1 MNIALSTSVIQR
13 GKTGVAQYVLALT
26 RALLPYSDVVKFHLL
41 ALAQDIPLFEFA
53 RGRMEI
59 VPVEERWRPAVRN
72 IWWHQQVLP
81 HWLEERQID
90 VLHVPSYR
98 RMLRSAHC
106 HLVSTIHDLAP
117 FHVKKKY
124 DIARMIYGRVIVKH
138 LARRQDGIIAVST
151 NTARD
156 VERYFGVPL
165 QRQNV
170 ILNGIDNA
178 RFNPGDRA
186 AACALAAQRWQLNE
200 PFFLYVSR
208 IEHPAKNHTRLI
220 EAFDQFKD
228 RSGSPWQLVLAGSD
242 WHGAEHVHEA
252 ARLSRH
258 SKDVRFL
265 GFVEDAVLPDLYR
278 AAATMVYP
286 SLFEG
291 FGMPPIEAMACGC
304 PVISSKNGSL
314 DEVIGKAAR
323 IVDPEDVG
331 DLAQALLE
339 LATHREQREALVI
352 AGLENVKRFNWDE
365 NAKRVMDV
373 YEKPFVGSRSW
384 GG

>member
-1 MNIALSTSVIQR
+1 MKIAISTSVIQR

-26 RALLPYSDVVKFHLL
+26 RALMPYADVVKFHIL

-59 VPVEERWRPAVRN
+59 VPVDERWRPAVRN
-72 IWWHQQVLP
+72 IWWHHQVLP
-81 HWLEERQID
+81 SWLEKQQID

-98 RMLRSAHC
+98 RMVRSAHC
-106 HLVSTIHDLAP
+106 NLVSTIHDLAP

-124 DIARMIYGRVIVKH
+124 DLARMIYGRVIVKH
-138 LARRQDGIIAVST
+138 LARRQNGIIAVST
-151 NTARD
+151 STARD
-156 VERYFGVPL
+156 IERYFGVPM

-170 ILNGIDNA
+170 ILNGIDHA

-186 AACALAAQRWQLNE
+186 AACAMVAQRWQLQE

-220 EAFDQFKD
+220 EAFDQFKAN
-228 RSGSPWQLVLAGSD
+228 SGSPWQLVLAGSD
-242 WHGAEHVHEA
+242 WHGAEHVHAA
-252 ARLSRH
+252 ARDSRYP
-258 SKDVRFL
+258 KDVRFL

-278 AAATMVYP
+278 AASTMVYP

-304 PVISSKNGSL
+304 PVISSKRGSL
-314 DEVIGKAAR
+314 GEVVGTAAR
-323 IVDPEDVG
+323 IINPEDVG
-331 DLAQALLE
+331 DIAHALLE
-339 LATHREQREALVI
+339 VATHREQRESLTL
-352 AGLENVKRFNWDE
+352 AGLENAGRFNWDD
-365 NAKRVMDV
+365 NAKRVMEV
-373 YEKPFVGSRSW
+373 YEKPFTGARSW

>member
-1 MNIALSTSVIQR
+1 MKIAISTSVIQR

-26 RALLPYSDVVKFHLL
+26 RALMPYADVVKFHIL
-41 ALAQDIPLFEFA
+41 ALAQDLPLFEFA

-59 VPVEERWRPAVRN
+59 IPVDERWRPAVRN

-81 HWLEERQID
+81 RWLDKQQID

-98 RMLRSAHC
+98 RMVHSAQC
-106 HLVSTIHDLAP
+106 SLVSTIHDLAP

-124 DIARMIYGRVIVKH
+124 DFTRMIYGRVIAKH
-138 LARRQDGIIAVST
+138 LARRQNGIIAVST
-151 NTARD
+151 STARD
-156 VERYFGVPL
+156 IERYFGVPM

-170 ILNGIDNA
+170 ILNGIDHA

-186 AACALAAQRWQLNE
+186 AACAMVAQRWQLHE

-208 IEHPAKNHTRLI
+208 LEHPAKNHTRLI
-220 EAFDQFKD
+220 EAFDQFKAS
-228 RSGSPWQLVLAGSD
+228 SGSPWQLVLAGSD
-242 WHGAEHVHEA
+242 WHGAEHVHAA
-252 ARLSRH
+252 ARISRYTRDIH
-258 SKDVRFL
+258 FL

-278 AAATMVYP
+278 AASTMVYP

-304 PVISSKNGSL
+304 PVISSKRGSL
-314 DEVIGKAAR
+314 GEVVGTAAR
-323 IVDPEDVG
+323 IIDPEDVG
-331 DLAQALLE
+331 DMVQALLE
-339 LATHREQREALVI
+339 VAAHREQREALTL
-352 AGLENVKRFNWDE
+352 AGLENVKQFNWDD
-365 NAKRVMDV
+365 NARRVMDV
-373 YEKPFVGSRSW
+373 YAKPFTGTRSW

>member
-1 MNIALSTSVIQR
+1 MKIAISTSVIQR

-26 RALLPYSDVVKFHLL
+26 RALMPYADVVKFHIL

-59 VPVEERWRPAVRN
+59 VPVDERWRPAVRN

-81 HWLEERQID
+81 RWLDKQQID

-98 RMLRSAHC
+98 RMVRSAQC
-106 HLVSTIHDLAP
+106 NLVSTIHDLAP

-124 DIARMIYGRVIVKH
+124 DLARMIYGRVIVKH
-138 LARRQDGIIAVST
+138 LARRQNGIIAVS
-151 NTARD
+151 NSTARD
-156 VERYFGVPL
+156 IERYFGVPM

-170 ILNGIDNA
+170 ILNGIDHA

-186 AACALAAQRWQLNE
+186 SACAMVAQRWQLHE

-208 IEHPAKNHTRLI
+208 LEHPAKNHTRLI
-220 EAFDQFKD
+220 EAFDQFKAN
-228 RSGSPWQLVLAGSD
+228 SGSPWQLVLAGSD
-242 WHGAEHVHEA
+242 WHGAEHVHAA
-252 ARLSRH
+252 ARDSRYA
-258 SKDVRFL
+258 KDVRFL

-278 AAATMVYP
+278 AASTMVYP

-304 PVISSKNGSL
+304 PVISSKCGSL
-314 DEVIGKAAR
+314 GEVVGTAAR
-323 IVDPEDVG
+323 IINPEDIG
-331 DLAQALLE
+331 DMAQALQE
-339 LATHREQREALVI
+339 IAMHREQREALTL
-352 AGLENVKRFNWDE
+352 AGLENAGRFNWDE
-365 NAKRVMDV
+365 NAKRVMEV
-373 YEKPFVGSRSW
+373 YEKPFTGSRSW